1 MADQTKKAE
10 TKNQHF
16 VPQFYQRYFSMDKK
30 NIGTYII
37 SSGKN
42 INSAPIKNQSSGNYF
57 YSDKMEIE
65 KILGEMEG
73 LWKKVIDKVI
83 KSPKGNLSREEKYN
97 LYAFT
102 IIQLGRTSAQAN
114 LIQEAVN
121 TRLCTIAK
129 KHLEILR
136 NSENSDKYKDIT
148 DDELNHISFNFP
160 YPAVLALQTQFQLI
174 NTCIDL
180 QFKILINKTK
190 VSFITSNNPAAKY
203 SQFLERMGVKN
214 YALGSRGLQIFIPL
228 TPFIGVMFYDPK
240 CYKLGDRKKNY
251 VELTQEKDIE
261 ELTNMHDEWY
271 KAWMASYGPNE
282 AGMSDENFLKTE
294 ELLKKY
300 NQNTSS
306 KVNSNKKGDN
316 IKKEDSS
323 NNEKEKNS
331 NTNKENSNTKKQS
344 DTKQYSQSEVIRI
357 TNQIQDQIDKLK
369 TEKKDYTELKNLKD
383 KWYEKWSVNGNTTAD
398 IPNELSSRTQTELN
412 KYGIDIKKSENQNG
426 ENIDATDEDEA
437 EDEDDG
443 LGNPTILKLI
453 TGALDGIVGILF
465 WLPKMLLLVTLYTA
479 ASIIGAIIGGNFSI
493 ESIIF
498 NQAIE
503 NPISLI
509 SVNFFD
515 KTGSDKDNTNKLI
528 QENIATWYIAI
539 RNIAI
544 TILVIVAMYI
554 AIRMLLATTSEKKA
568 QYKEILIY
576 WVQSLALI
584 FVLHYIMIGIIA
596 INDALVKA
604 LYKAGEQVVAGKNN
618 DIMETLFGNALKAIK
633 ITTSMANTFAYMVLC
648 VVTIMFFISYLK
660 RMMTIAFLITIAPL
674 VTVTYSIDKI
684 GDGKSQALN
693 AWLKEFSYTILIQ
706 PFHCITYLALGSIG
720 TKLLTRNDNFADIFI
735 GIYFLSFILQSE
747 NIVRGIFGIKPNN
760 LGNVIGEVALISAVA
775 GKMEGKTKGGVQYT
789 GDSSTNRFVG
799 GLERSGGQKRT
810 PIRTASNQQP
820 PTNSSSQQAQTSSG
834 EDWYDNYS
842 TTDARREELNNNPSR
857 TTSENRELAGINNR
871 TTKQLKKRRLRRA
884 AVHGY
889 VGASL
894 GVAAAMAKMAIAV
907 ASGDGK
913 AVLAAGFSA
922 KDSITKNMN
931 NAVERASQGDMVDAY
946 KLARKVSPDKDEKY
960 FKDLAKGNIS
970 AANEQE
976 QEFVDRLQKHQNIM
990 DKHGKIDDKNLDNN
1004 TDTLLDNINNGDLD
1018 QHTTAY
1024 RAGRWL
1030 ARRKSA

>member
-1 MADQTKKAE
+1 MKK
-10 TKNQHF
+10 
-16 VPQFYQRYFSMDKK
+16 
-30 NIGTYII
+30 I
-37 SSGKN
+37 S
-42 INSAPIKNQSSGNYF
+42 
-57 YSDKMEIE
+57 
-65 KILGEMEG
+65 
-73 LWKKVIDKVI
+73 
-83 KSPKGNLSREEKYN
+83 
-97 LYAFT
+97 
-102 IIQLGRTSAQAN
+102 
-114 LIQEAVN
+114 
-121 TRLCTIAK
+121 
-129 KHLEILR
+129 
-136 NSENSDKYKDIT
+136 
-148 DDELNHISFNFP
+148 
-160 YPAVLALQTQFQLI
+160 
-174 NTCIDL
+174 
-180 QFKILINKTK
+180 KILIVLIIIIMISISSVICNNKVFAMQTYTK
-190 VSFITSNNPAAKY
+190 DQAKAKVD
-203 SQFLERMGVKN
+203 EIK
-214 YALGSRGLQIFIPL
+214 AL
-228 TPFIGVMFYDPK
+228 
-240 CYKLGDRKKNY
+240 
-251 VELTQEKDIE
+251 IE
-261 ELTNMHDEWY
+261 EAKTNKI
-271 KAWMASYGPNE
+271 KAPGLENAKAIYSRVETNAIQYGSDTVYDNE
-282 AGMSDENFLKTE
+282 EKEIE
-294 ELLKKY
+294 EAINKY
-300 NQNTSS
+300 NQE
-306 KVNSNKKGDN
+306 KAKLN
-316 IKKEDSS
+316 IKDTPKE
-323 NNEKEKNS
+323 
-331 NTNKENSNTKKQS
+331 NTNKQSTNTKKDNNIVIYSQAEMTKLISNFDTAIQEMKDQGKDTYDITMKRQYWYDKWADNGYTTVETTKDEISKTKKMFENSNVKPRIVSS
-344 DTKQYSQSEVIRI
+344 DG
-357 TNQIQDQIDKLK
+357 
-369 TEKKDYTELKNLKD
+369 KD
-383 KWYEKWSVNGNTTAD
+383 KGV
-398 IPNELSSRTQTELN
+398 TE
-412 KYGIDIKKSENQNG
+412 
-426 ENIDATDEDEA
+426 ENIDEDEDEA

-443 LGNPTILKLI
+443 LGKPTILKLI

-618 DIMETLFGNALKAIK
+618 DIMETLFVNALKAIK

-720 TKLLTRNDNFADIFI
+720 TQLLTRNDNFADIFI

-810 PIRTASNQQP
+810 PIRTAPKQQP
-820 PTNSSSQQAQTSSG
+820 PTKQPPEKQPPKKSPEKEPPKKSPEKQPPTSSG
-834 EDWYDNYS
+834 DDWYDNYS
-842 TTDARREELNNNPSR
+842 TTDARRETLNNNSSR
-857 TTSENRELAGINNR
+857 TPAENRELSGINNR

-946 KLARKVSPDKDEKY
+946 KLARKVSPDKDENY

-990 DKHGKIDDKNLDNN
+990 DKHGKIDDKKLDNH
-1004 TDTLLDNINNGDLD
+1004 TDQLLDNINKGDLD

>member
-1 MADQTKKAE
+1 MKK
-10 TKNQHF
+10 
-16 VPQFYQRYFSMDKK
+16 
-30 NIGTYII
+30 I
-37 SSGKN
+37 S
-42 INSAPIKNQSSGNYF
+42 
-57 YSDKMEIE
+57 
-65 KILGEMEG
+65 
-73 LWKKVIDKVI
+73 
-83 KSPKGNLSREEKYN
+83 
-97 LYAFT
+97 
-102 IIQLGRTSAQAN
+102 
-114 LIQEAVN
+114 
-121 TRLCTIAK
+121 
-129 KHLEILR
+129 
-136 NSENSDKYKDIT
+136 
-148 DDELNHISFNFP
+148 
-160 YPAVLALQTQFQLI
+160 
-174 NTCIDL
+174 
-180 QFKILINKTK
+180 KILIVLIIIIMISISSVICNNKVFAMQTYTK
-190 VSFITSNNPAAKY
+190 DQAKAKVDEIKALIKEAETNKIKVPELENAKAIY
-203 SQFLERMGVKN
+203 SRVETNAIQ
-214 YALGSRGLQIFIPL
+214 YGSD
-228 TPFIGVMFYDPK
+228 TVYD
-240 CYKLGDRKKNY
+240 N
-251 VELTQEKDIE
+251 EEKEIE
-261 ELTNMHDEWY
+261 EAIN
-271 KAWMASYGPNE
+271 
-282 AGMSDENFLKTE
+282 
-294 ELLKKY
+294 KY
-300 NQNTSS
+300 NQE
-306 KVNSNKKGDN
+306 KAKLN
-316 IKKEDSS
+316 IKDTPKE
-323 NNEKEKNS
+323 
-331 NTNKENSNTKKQS
+331 NTNKQSTNTKK
-344 DTKQYSQSEVIRI
+344 DNNIVIYSQAEMTKLMTDFEEAIQELEKQGKDTSDMI
-357 TNQIQDQIDKLK
+357 TKKQEWYNKWADNGYTTVETTKDEILK
-369 TEKKDYTELKNLKD
+369 TKKMFENTNVKPRIVSSDGKD
-383 KWYEKWSVNGNTTAD
+383 KGV
-398 IPNELSSRTQTELN
+398 TE
-412 KYGIDIKKSENQNG
+412 
-426 ENIDATDEDEA
+426 ENIDEDEDEA

-775 GKMEGKTKGGVQYT
+775 GKMEGKTRGGVQYT
-789 GDSSTNRFVG
+789 GDSATNRFVG

-820 PTNSSSQQAQTSSG
+820 PTKQPPTKQPSTKQPPEKQPSKKSPEKEPTTKETPEKEPPTNPPAQQPPVNQPQASSG
-834 EDWYDNYS
+834 DDWYDNYS
-842 TTDARREELNNNPSR
+842 TTDARRETLNNNSSR
-857 TTSENRELAGINNR
+857 TPAENRELSGINNR

>member
-1 MADQTKKAE
+1 MKK
-10 TKNQHF
+10 
-16 VPQFYQRYFSMDKK
+16 
-30 NIGTYII
+30 I
-37 SSGKN
+37 S
-42 INSAPIKNQSSGNYF
+42 
-57 YSDKMEIE
+57 
-65 KILGEMEG
+65 
-73 LWKKVIDKVI
+73 
-83 KSPKGNLSREEKYN
+83 
-97 LYAFT
+97 
-102 IIQLGRTSAQAN
+102 
-114 LIQEAVN
+114 
-121 TRLCTIAK
+121 
-129 KHLEILR
+129 
-136 NSENSDKYKDIT
+136 
-148 DDELNHISFNFP
+148 
-160 YPAVLALQTQFQLI
+160 
-174 NTCIDL
+174 
-180 QFKILINKTK
+180 KILIVLIIIIMISISSVICNNKVFAMQTYTK
-190 VSFITSNNPAAKY
+190 DQAKAKVD
-203 SQFLERMGVKN
+203 EIK
-214 YALGSRGLQIFIPL
+214 AL
-228 TPFIGVMFYDPK
+228 
-240 CYKLGDRKKNY
+240 
-251 VELTQEKDIE
+251 IE
-261 ELTNMHDEWY
+261 EAKTNKI
-271 KAWMASYGPNE
+271 KAPGLENAKAIYSRVETNAIQYGSDTVYDNE
-282 AGMSDENFLKTE
+282 EKEIE
-294 ELLKKY
+294 EAINKY
-300 NQNTSS
+300 NQE
-306 KVNSNKKGDN
+306 KAKLN
-316 IKKEDSS
+316 IKDTPKE
-323 NNEKEKNS
+323 
-331 NTNKENSNTKKQS
+331 NTNKQSTNTKKDNNIVIYSQAEMTKLISDFDTAIQEMKDQGKDTYDITMKRQYWYDKWADNGYTTVETTKDEISKTKKMFENSNVKPRIVSS
-344 DTKQYSQSEVIRI
+344 DG
-357 TNQIQDQIDKLK
+357 
-369 TEKKDYTELKNLKD
+369 KD
-383 KWYEKWSVNGNTTAD
+383 KGV
-398 IPNELSSRTQTELN
+398 TE
-412 KYGIDIKKSENQNG
+412 
-426 ENIDATDEDEA
+426 ENIDEDEDEA

-443 LGNPTILKLI
+443 LGKPTILKLI

-618 DIMETLFGNALKAIK
+618 DIMETLFVNALKAIK

-720 TKLLTRNDNFADIFI
+720 TQLLTRNDNFADIFI

-810 PIRTASNQQP
+810 PIRTAPKQQP
-820 PTNSSSQQAQTSSG
+820 PTKQPPEKQPPKKSPEKEPPKKSPEKQPPTSSG
-834 EDWYDNYS
+834 DDWYDNYS
-842 TTDARREELNNNPSR
+842 TTDARRETLNNNSSR
-857 TTSENRELAGINNR
+857 TPAENRELSGINNR

-946 KLARKVSPDKDEKY
+946 KLARKVSPDKDENY

-990 DKHGKIDDKNLDNN
+990 DKHGKIDDKKLDNH
-1004 TDTLLDNINNGDLD
+1004 TDQLLDNINKGDLD

>member
-1 MADQTKKAE
+1 MKK
-10 TKNQHF
+10 
-16 VPQFYQRYFSMDKK
+16 
-30 NIGTYII
+30 I
-37 SSGKN
+37 S
-42 INSAPIKNQSSGNYF
+42 
-57 YSDKMEIE
+57 
-65 KILGEMEG
+65 
-73 LWKKVIDKVI
+73 
-83 KSPKGNLSREEKYN
+83 
-97 LYAFT
+97 
-102 IIQLGRTSAQAN
+102 
-114 LIQEAVN
+114 
-121 TRLCTIAK
+121 
-129 KHLEILR
+129 
-136 NSENSDKYKDIT
+136 
-148 DDELNHISFNFP
+148 
-160 YPAVLALQTQFQLI
+160 
-174 NTCIDL
+174 
-180 QFKILINKTK
+180 KILIILITICMLTIASFTKDVRGATYDRGEIATLATTIQKAIDDNK
-190 VSFITSNNPAAKY
+190 V
-203 SQFLERMGVKN
+203 
-214 YALGSRGLQIFIPL
+214 
-228 TPFIGVMFYDPK
+228 
-240 CYKLGDRKKNY
+240 
-251 VELTQEKDIE
+251 KDIVVKENLQGYVTSINNTATQQTGNTVEIDE
-261 ELTNMHDEWY
+261 ETINEV
-271 KAWMASYGPNE
+271 KRMA
-282 AGMSDENFLKTE
+282 E
-294 ELLKKY
+294 E
-300 NQNTSS
+300 Q
-306 KVNSNKKGDN
+306 G
-316 IKKEDSS
+316 II
-323 NNEKEKNS
+323 KNS
-331 NTNKENSNTKKQS
+331 TNTNKNNKVSLPEKVNPNDPNSPIRAPGSLNLVYPNDPMYKFYAGLINPKLTAKQISNQQEYIKKQMDS
-344 DTKQYSQSEVIRI
+344 TKDPALKVELQNKYDELDKKKSEATV
-357 TNQIQDQIDKLK
+357 
-369 TEKKDYTELKNLKD
+369 
-383 KWYEKWSVNGNTTAD
+383 SSSGTAE
-398 IPNELSSRTQTELN
+398 IPEELN
-412 KYGIDIKKSENQNG
+412 KSINDTLNKVREEES
-426 ENIDATDEDEA
+426 DEDEA

-498 NQAIE
+498 NQAID

-604 LYKAGEQVVAGKNN
+604 LYKAGEQVIAGKNN

-720 TKLLTRNDNFADIFI
+720 TQLLTRNDNFADIFI

-775 GKMEGKTKGGVQYT
+775 GKMEGKTKGGVPYT
-789 GDSSTNRFVG
+789 GDSATNRFVG

-820 PTNSSSQQAQTSSG
+820 PTKQPPTKQPSTKQPPEKQPPKKSPEKQPSEKQPPEKSPEKQPPTNQPPTNQPPTNSSSQQSQTSSG

-857 TTSENRELAGINNR
+857 TNSENRELTGINNR

>member
-1 MADQTKKAE
+1 MKK
-10 TKNQHF
+10 
-16 VPQFYQRYFSMDKK
+16 
-30 NIGTYII
+30 I
-37 SSGKN
+37 S
-42 INSAPIKNQSSGNYF
+42 
-57 YSDKMEIE
+57 
-65 KILGEMEG
+65 
-73 LWKKVIDKVI
+73 
-83 KSPKGNLSREEKYN
+83 
-97 LYAFT
+97 
-102 IIQLGRTSAQAN
+102 
-114 LIQEAVN
+114 
-121 TRLCTIAK
+121 
-129 KHLEILR
+129 
-136 NSENSDKYKDIT
+136 
-148 DDELNHISFNFP
+148 
-160 YPAVLALQTQFQLI
+160 
-174 NTCIDL
+174 
-180 QFKILINKTK
+180 KILIVLIIIIMISISSVICNNKVFAMQTYTK
-190 VSFITSNNPAAKY
+190 DQAKAKVD
-203 SQFLERMGVKN
+203 EIK
-214 YALGSRGLQIFIPL
+214 AL
-228 TPFIGVMFYDPK
+228 
-240 CYKLGDRKKNY
+240 
-251 VELTQEKDIE
+251 IE
-261 ELTNMHDEWY
+261 EAKTNKI
-271 KAWMASYGPNE
+271 KAPGLENAKAIYSRVETNAIQYGSDTVYDNE
-282 AGMSDENFLKTE
+282 EKEIE
-294 ELLKKY
+294 EAINKY
-300 NQNTSS
+300 NQE
-306 KVNSNKKGDN
+306 KAKLN
-316 IKKEDSS
+316 IKDTPKE
-323 NNEKEKNS
+323 
-331 NTNKENSNTKKQS
+331 NTNKQSTNTKKDNNIVIYSQAEMTKLISDFDTAIQEMKDQGKDTYDITMKRQYWYDKWADNGYTTVETTKDEISKTKKMFENSNVKPRIVSS
-344 DTKQYSQSEVIRI
+344 DG
-357 TNQIQDQIDKLK
+357 
-369 TEKKDYTELKNLKD
+369 KD
-383 KWYEKWSVNGNTTAD
+383 KGV
-398 IPNELSSRTQTELN
+398 TE
-412 KYGIDIKKSENQNG
+412 
-426 ENIDATDEDEA
+426 ENIDEDEDEA

-443 LGNPTILKLI
+443 LGKPTILKLI

-618 DIMETLFGNALKAIK
+618 DIMETLFVNALKAIK

-720 TKLLTRNDNFADIFI
+720 TQLLTRNDNFADIFI

-810 PIRTASNQQP
+810 PIRTAPKQQP
-820 PTNSSSQQAQTSSG
+820 PTKQPPEKQPPKKSPEKEPPKKSPEKQPPTSSG
-834 EDWYDNYS
+834 DDWYDNYS
-842 TTDARREELNNNPSR
+842 TTDARRETLNNNSSR
-857 TTSENRELAGINNR
+857 TPAENRELSGINNR

>member
-1 MADQTKKAE
+1 MKK
-10 TKNQHF
+10 
-16 VPQFYQRYFSMDKK
+16 
-30 NIGTYII
+30 I
-37 SSGKN
+37 S
-42 INSAPIKNQSSGNYF
+42 
-57 YSDKMEIE
+57 
-65 KILGEMEG
+65 
-73 LWKKVIDKVI
+73 
-83 KSPKGNLSREEKYN
+83 
-97 LYAFT
+97 
-102 IIQLGRTSAQAN
+102 
-114 LIQEAVN
+114 
-121 TRLCTIAK
+121 
-129 KHLEILR
+129 
-136 NSENSDKYKDIT
+136 
-148 DDELNHISFNFP
+148 
-160 YPAVLALQTQFQLI
+160 
-174 NTCIDL
+174 
-180 QFKILINKTK
+180 KILIVLIIIIMISISSVICNNKVFAMQTYTK
-190 VSFITSNNPAAKY
+190 DQAKAKVDEIKALIKEAETNKIKVPELENAKAIY
-203 SQFLERMGVKN
+203 SRVETNAIQ
-214 YALGSRGLQIFIPL
+214 YGSD
-228 TPFIGVMFYDPK
+228 TVYD
-240 CYKLGDRKKNY
+240 N
-251 VELTQEKDIE
+251 EEKEIE
-261 ELTNMHDEWY
+261 EAIN
-271 KAWMASYGPNE
+271 
-282 AGMSDENFLKTE
+282 
-294 ELLKKY
+294 KY
-300 NQNTSS
+300 NQE
-306 KVNSNKKGDN
+306 KAKLN
-316 IKKEDSS
+316 IKDTPKE
-323 NNEKEKNS
+323 
-331 NTNKENSNTKKQS
+331 NTNKQSTNTKK
-344 DTKQYSQSEVIRI
+344 DNNIVIYSQAEMTKLMTDFEEAIQELEKQGKDTSDMITKKQEWYNKWADNGYTTVETTKDEISKTKKMFENTNVKPRI
-357 TNQIQDQIDKLK
+357 VSSDG
-369 TEKKDYTELKNLKD
+369 KD
-383 KWYEKWSVNGNTTAD
+383 KGV
-398 IPNELSSRTQTELN
+398 TE
-412 KYGIDIKKSENQNG
+412 
-426 ENIDATDEDEA
+426 ENIDEDEDEA
-437 EDEDDG
+437 EDENDG
-443 LGNPTILKLI
+443 LGEPTILKLI

-789 GDSSTNRFVG
+789 GDSATNRFVG

-810 PIRTASNQQP
+810 PIRTAQN
-820 PTNSSSQQAQTSSG
+820 QQAQRNQPQGNQPQRNQPQGNQPQRNQPQGNQSQGNQPQRNQPQGNQPQGNQPQNPPQAQPTSTPNG
-834 EDWYDNYS
+834 NDWYDNYS
-842 TTDARREELNNNPSR
+842 VTDARRKTLNNNPSR
-857 TTSENRELAGINNR
+857 TPAENRELSGINNR
-871 TTKQLKKRRLRRA
+871 TTQQLKKRRLRRA

-889 VGASL
+889 AGASL

-946 KLARKVSPDKDEKY
+946 KLARKVSPNKDEKY
-960 FKDLAKGNIS
+960 FKDLAKGNIN

-990 DKHGKIDDKNLDNN
+990 DKHGKIDDKNLDDH
-1004 TDTLLDNINNGDLD
+1004 TDQLLDNINHGDLD

>member
-1 MADQTKKAE
+1 MKK
-10 TKNQHF
+10 
-16 VPQFYQRYFSMDKK
+16 
-30 NIGTYII
+30 I
-37 SSGKN
+37 S
-42 INSAPIKNQSSGNYF
+42 
-57 YSDKMEIE
+57 
-65 KILGEMEG
+65 
-73 LWKKVIDKVI
+73 
-83 KSPKGNLSREEKYN
+83 
-97 LYAFT
+97 
-102 IIQLGRTSAQAN
+102 
-114 LIQEAVN
+114 
-121 TRLCTIAK
+121 
-129 KHLEILR
+129 
-136 NSENSDKYKDIT
+136 
-148 DDELNHISFNFP
+148 
-160 YPAVLALQTQFQLI
+160 
-174 NTCIDL
+174 
-180 QFKILINKTK
+180 KILIILITICMLTIASFTKDVRGATYDRGEIATLATTIQKAIDDNKVKDIVVKENLQGYVTSINNTATQQTGNTVEIDEETINEVKRMAEEQGIIKNSTNTNKNNK
-190 VSFITSNNPAAKY
+190 VSLP
-203 SQFLERMGVKN
+203 E
-214 YALGSRGLQIFIPL
+214 
-228 TPFIGVMFYDPK
+228 
-240 CYKLGDRKKNY
+240 
-251 VELTQEKDIE
+251 
-261 ELTNMHDEWY
+261 
-271 KAWMASYGPNE
+271 
-282 AGMSDENFLKTE
+282 
-294 ELLKKY
+294 
-300 NQNTSS
+300 
-306 KVNSNKKGDN
+306 KVNPNDPNSPIRAPGSLNLVYPNDPMYKFYAGLINPKLTAKQISNQQEN
-316 IKKEDSS
+316 IKKQMDST
-323 NNEKEKNS
+323 KNPAL
-331 NTNKENSNTKKQS
+331 KVELQKKY
-344 DTKQYSQSEVIRI
+344 DELDKKKSEATV
-357 TNQIQDQIDKLK
+357 
-369 TEKKDYTELKNLKD
+369 
-383 KWYEKWSVNGNTTAD
+383 SSSGTAE
-398 IPNELSSRTQTELN
+398 IPEELN
-412 KYGIDIKKSENQNG
+412 KSINDTLNKAREEES
-426 ENIDATDEDEA
+426 DEDEA

-576 WVQSLALI
+576 WVRSLALI

-720 TKLLTRNDNFADIFI
+720 TQLLTRNDNFADIFI

-820 PTNSSSQQAQTSSG
+820 PTKQPSTKQPPEKQPPKKSPEKEPPKKSAEKQPPEKSPEKEPPTKEAPTNQASTNSPSQQAPTSSG

-857 TTSENRELAGINNR
+857 TTSENRELTGINNR

>member
-1 MADQTKKAE
+1 MKK
-10 TKNQHF
+10 
-16 VPQFYQRYFSMDKK
+16 
-30 NIGTYII
+30 I
-37 SSGKN
+37 S
-42 INSAPIKNQSSGNYF
+42 
-57 YSDKMEIE
+57 
-65 KILGEMEG
+65 
-73 LWKKVIDKVI
+73 
-83 KSPKGNLSREEKYN
+83 
-97 LYAFT
+97 
-102 IIQLGRTSAQAN
+102 
-114 LIQEAVN
+114 
-121 TRLCTIAK
+121 
-129 KHLEILR
+129 
-136 NSENSDKYKDIT
+136 
-148 DDELNHISFNFP
+148 
-160 YPAVLALQTQFQLI
+160 
-174 NTCIDL
+174 
-180 QFKILINKTK
+180 KILIVLIIIIMISISSVICNNKVFAMQTYTK
-190 VSFITSNNPAAKY
+190 DQAKAKVD
-203 SQFLERMGVKN
+203 EIK
-214 YALGSRGLQIFIPL
+214 AL
-228 TPFIGVMFYDPK
+228 
-240 CYKLGDRKKNY
+240 
-251 VELTQEKDIE
+251 IE
-261 ELTNMHDEWY
+261 EAKTNKI
-271 KAWMASYGPNE
+271 KAPGLENAKAIYSRVETNAIQYGSDTVYDNE
-282 AGMSDENFLKTE
+282 EKEIE
-294 ELLKKY
+294 EAINKY
-300 NQNTSS
+300 NQE
-306 KVNSNKKGDN
+306 KAKLN
-316 IKKEDSS
+316 IKDTPKE
-323 NNEKEKNS
+323 
-331 NTNKENSNTKKQS
+331 NTNKQSTNTKKDNNIVIYSQAEMTKLISDFDTAIQEMKDQGKDTYDITMKRQYWYDKWADNGYTTVETTKDEISKTKKMFENSNVKPRIVSS
-344 DTKQYSQSEVIRI
+344 DG
-357 TNQIQDQIDKLK
+357 
-369 TEKKDYTELKNLKD
+369 KD
-383 KWYEKWSVNGNTTAD
+383 KGV
-398 IPNELSSRTQTELN
+398 TE
-412 KYGIDIKKSENQNG
+412 
-426 ENIDATDEDEA
+426 ENIDEDEDEA

-443 LGNPTILKLI
+443 LGKPTILKLI

-618 DIMETLFGNALKAIK
+618 DIMETLFVNALKAIK

-648 VVTIMFFISYLK
+648 IVTIMFFISYLK

-720 TKLLTRNDNFADIFI
+720 TQLLTRNDNFADIFI

-810 PIRTASNQQP
+810 LIRTAPKQQP
-820 PTNSSSQQAQTSSG
+820 PTKQPPEKQPPTKQPPEKQPPKKSPEKEPPKKSPEKQPPTSSG
-834 EDWYDNYS
+834 DDWYDNYS
-842 TTDARREELNNNPSR
+842 TTDARRETLNNNSSR
-857 TTSENRELAGINNR
+857 TPAENRELSGINNR

-946 KLARKVSPDKDEKY
+946 KLARKVSPDKDENY

-990 DKHGKIDDKNLDNN
+990 DKHGKIDDKKLDNH
-1004 TDTLLDNINNGDLD
+1004 TDQLLDNINKGDLD

>member
-1 MADQTKKAE
+1 MKK
-10 TKNQHF
+10 
-16 VPQFYQRYFSMDKK
+16 
-30 NIGTYII
+30 I
-37 SSGKN
+37 S
-42 INSAPIKNQSSGNYF
+42 
-57 YSDKMEIE
+57 
-65 KILGEMEG
+65 
-73 LWKKVIDKVI
+73 
-83 KSPKGNLSREEKYN
+83 
-97 LYAFT
+97 
-102 IIQLGRTSAQAN
+102 
-114 LIQEAVN
+114 
-121 TRLCTIAK
+121 
-129 KHLEILR
+129 
-136 NSENSDKYKDIT
+136 
-148 DDELNHISFNFP
+148 
-160 YPAVLALQTQFQLI
+160 
-174 NTCIDL
+174 
-180 QFKILINKTK
+180 KILIILITICMLTIASFTKDVRGATYDKGEIARLATEIQKAIDDNK
-190 VSFITSNNPAAKY
+190 V
-203 SQFLERMGVKN
+203 
-214 YALGSRGLQIFIPL
+214 
-228 TPFIGVMFYDPK
+228 
-240 CYKLGDRKKNY
+240 
-251 VELTQEKDIE
+251 KDIVV
-261 ELTNMHDEWY
+261 
-271 KAWMASYGPNE
+271 K
-282 AGMSDENFLKTE
+282 
-294 ELLKKY
+294 
-300 NQNTSS
+300 QNLQGY
-306 KVNSNKKGDN
+306 VNSINNTATEQPGDTVE
-316 IKKEDSS
+316 I
-323 NNEKEKNS
+323 NEETINEVKRMAEEQGIIKNS
-331 NTNKENSNTKKQS
+331 TNTNKNNKVSLPEKVNPNDPNSPIRAPGSLNLVYPNDPMYKFYAGLINPKLTAKQISNQQEYIKKQMDS
-344 DTKQYSQSEVIRI
+344 TKDPALKVELQNKYDELDKKKSEATV
-357 TNQIQDQIDKLK
+357 
-369 TEKKDYTELKNLKD
+369 
-383 KWYEKWSVNGNTTAD
+383 SSSGTAE
-398 IPNELSSRTQTELN
+398 IPEELN
-412 KYGIDIKKSENQNG
+412 KSINDTLNKAREEES
-426 ENIDATDEDEA
+426 DEDEA

-720 TKLLTRNDNFADIFI
+720 TQLLTRNDNFADIFI

-820 PTNSSSQQAQTSSG
+820 PTKQPSTKQPPEKQPQKKSPEKEPPKKSPEKEPPTKSPEKEPPTKESPTNQPPTNSSSQQAPTSSG

-857 TTSENRELAGINNR
+857 TTSENRELTGINNR

>member
-1 MADQTKKAE
+1 MKKISKIVIILI
-10 TKNQHF
+10 TIN
-16 VPQFYQRYFSMDKK
+16 VL
-30 NIGTYII
+30 II
-37 SSGKN
+37 SSIISWNTVEASDQDNTIKYKTGDMTTFIDELQAGVNSITDDIIKREILQGYVN
-42 INSAPIKNQSSGNYF
+42 SLRATNQLAINSFQSTVEIGKTTIDGLEREIQGTNIKLSIKGKEITNSSQANNLTTNTNTTNNKPTFFPKKLYPNDPNSPIKISQFPLEIVKPGDPMYNF
-57 YSDKMEIE
+57 YSDMI
-65 KILGEMEG
+65 
-73 LWKKVIDKVI
+73 
-83 KSPKGNLSREEKYN
+83 SPKMTADQIKNKIKDLDDRIASNSDDTIKKKLEEEKGKWEKKLTESTLSSN
-97 LYAFT
+97 GLVQISEELMNST
-102 IIQLGRTSAQAN
+102 NNVVNQDKTSKNQ
-114 LIQEAVN
+114 Q
-121 TRLCTIAK
+121 
-129 KHLEILR
+129 
-136 NSENSDKYKDIT
+136 
-148 DDELNHISFNFP
+148 DDE
-160 YPAVLALQTQFQLI
+160 
-174 NTCIDL
+174 
-180 QFKILINKTK
+180 
-190 VSFITSNNPAAKY
+190 
-203 SQFLERMGVKN
+203 
-214 YALGSRGLQIFIPL
+214 
-228 TPFIGVMFYDPK
+228 
-240 CYKLGDRKKNY
+240 
-251 VELTQEKDIE
+251 
-261 ELTNMHDEWY
+261 
-271 KAWMASYGPNE
+271 
-282 AGMSDENFLKTE
+282 
-294 ELLKKY
+294 
-300 NQNTSS
+300 
-306 KVNSNKKGDN
+306 
-316 IKKEDSS
+316 
-323 NNEKEKNS
+323 
-331 NTNKENSNTKKQS
+331 
-344 DTKQYSQSEVIRI
+344 
-357 TNQIQDQIDKLK
+357 
-369 TEKKDYTELKNLKD
+369 
-383 KWYEKWSVNGNTTAD
+383 
-398 IPNELSSRTQTELN
+398 
-412 KYGIDIKKSENQNG
+412 
-426 ENIDATDEDEA
+426 EA
-437 EDEDDG
+437 EDENDG
-443 LGNPTILKLI
+443 LGKPTILKLI
-453 TGALDGIVGILF
+453 TGALDGIVGILY

-479 ASIIGAIIGGNFSI
+479 ASVIGAILGGDFSI

-503 NPISLI
+503 NPIGLI

-515 KTGSDKDNTNKLI
+515 KTGSNKDNTNNLI

-604 LYKAGEQVVAGKNN
+604 LYKAGEKVVAGKNN
-618 DIMETLFGNALKAIK
+618 DIMETLFVNALKAIK

-720 TKLLTRNDNFADIFI
+720 TQLLTRNDNFADIFI

-789 GDSSTNRFVG
+789 GDSSKNRFMG

-810 PIRTASNQQP
+810 PIRTAQNQQP
-820 PTNSSSQQAQTSSG
+820 PTQQPRRNQPATNQPPTNQPPTNQPPMNQPPTNQPPTSQPPTNQPQTNQPPTNG
-834 EDWYDNYS
+834 DDWYDNYS
-842 TTDARREELNNNPSR
+842 VTDARRETLNNKSSR
-857 TTSENRELAGINNR
+857 TPAENRELSGINNK
-871 TTKQLKKRRLRRA
+871 TTQQLKKRRLRRA

-889 VGASL
+889 VGSSL

-990 DKHGKIDDKNLDNN
+990 DKHGKIDDKKLDNH
-1004 TDTLLDNINNGDLD
+1004 TDTLLDNINSGDLD

-1024 RAGRWL
+1024 RAGRWI

>member
-1 MADQTKKAE
+1 MKK
-10 TKNQHF
+10 
-16 VPQFYQRYFSMDKK
+16 
-30 NIGTYII
+30 I
-37 SSGKN
+37 S
-42 INSAPIKNQSSGNYF
+42 
-57 YSDKMEIE
+57 
-65 KILGEMEG
+65 
-73 LWKKVIDKVI
+73 
-83 KSPKGNLSREEKYN
+83 
-97 LYAFT
+97 
-102 IIQLGRTSAQAN
+102 
-114 LIQEAVN
+114 
-121 TRLCTIAK
+121 
-129 KHLEILR
+129 
-136 NSENSDKYKDIT
+136 
-148 DDELNHISFNFP
+148 
-160 YPAVLALQTQFQLI
+160 
-174 NTCIDL
+174 
-180 QFKILINKTK
+180 KILIILITICMLTIASFTKDVRGATYDRGEIATLATTIQKAIDDNKVKDIVVKENLQGYVTSINNTATQQTGNTVEIDEETINEVKRMAEEQGIIKNSTNTNKNNK
-190 VSFITSNNPAAKY
+190 VSLP
-203 SQFLERMGVKN
+203 E
-214 YALGSRGLQIFIPL
+214 
-228 TPFIGVMFYDPK
+228 
-240 CYKLGDRKKNY
+240 
-251 VELTQEKDIE
+251 
-261 ELTNMHDEWY
+261 
-271 KAWMASYGPNE
+271 
-282 AGMSDENFLKTE
+282 
-294 ELLKKY
+294 
-300 NQNTSS
+300 
-306 KVNSNKKGDN
+306 KVNPNDPNSPIRAPGSLNLVYPNDPMYKFYAGLINPKLTAKQISNQQEN
-316 IKKEDSS
+316 IKKQMDS
-323 NNEKEKNS
+323 
-331 NTNKENSNTKKQS
+331 TKDPALKVELQKKY
-344 DTKQYSQSEVIRI
+344 DELDKKKSEATV
-357 TNQIQDQIDKLK
+357 
-369 TEKKDYTELKNLKD
+369 
-383 KWYEKWSVNGNTTAD
+383 SSSGTAE
-398 IPNELSSRTQTELN
+398 IPEELN
-412 KYGIDIKKSENQNG
+412 KSINDTLNKAREEES
-426 ENIDATDEDEA
+426 DEDEA

-720 TKLLTRNDNFADIFI
+720 TQLLTRNDNFADIFI

-820 PTNSSSQQAQTSSG
+820 PTKQPSTKQPPEKQPPKKSPEKEPPKKSAEKQPPEKSPEKEPPTKEAPTNQASTNSPSQQAPTSSG

-857 TTSENRELAGINNR
+857 TTSENIELTGINNR

>member
-1 MADQTKKAE
+1 MKK
-10 TKNQHF
+10 
-16 VPQFYQRYFSMDKK
+16 
-30 NIGTYII
+30 I
-37 SSGKN
+37 S
-42 INSAPIKNQSSGNYF
+42 
-57 YSDKMEIE
+57 
-65 KILGEMEG
+65 
-73 LWKKVIDKVI
+73 
-83 KSPKGNLSREEKYN
+83 
-97 LYAFT
+97 
-102 IIQLGRTSAQAN
+102 
-114 LIQEAVN
+114 
-121 TRLCTIAK
+121 
-129 KHLEILR
+129 
-136 NSENSDKYKDIT
+136 
-148 DDELNHISFNFP
+148 
-160 YPAVLALQTQFQLI
+160 
-174 NTCIDL
+174 
-180 QFKILINKTK
+180 KILIILITICMLTIASFTKDVRGATYDRGEIATLATTIQKAIDDNK
-190 VSFITSNNPAAKY
+190 V
-203 SQFLERMGVKN
+203 
-214 YALGSRGLQIFIPL
+214 
-228 TPFIGVMFYDPK
+228 
-240 CYKLGDRKKNY
+240 
-251 VELTQEKDIE
+251 KDIVVKENLQGYVTSINNTATQQTGNTVEIDE
-261 ELTNMHDEWY
+261 ETINEV
-271 KAWMASYGPNE
+271 KRMA
-282 AGMSDENFLKTE
+282 E
-294 ELLKKY
+294 E
-300 NQNTSS
+300 Q
-306 KVNSNKKGDN
+306 G
-316 IKKEDSS
+316 II
-323 NNEKEKNS
+323 KNS
-331 NTNKENSNTKKQS
+331 TNTNKNNKVSLPEKVNPNDPNSPIRAPGSLNLVYPNDPMYKFYAGLINPKLTAKQISNQQEYIKKQMDS
-344 DTKQYSQSEVIRI
+344 TKDPALKVELQNKYDELDKKKSEATV
-357 TNQIQDQIDKLK
+357 
-369 TEKKDYTELKNLKD
+369 
-383 KWYEKWSVNGNTTAD
+383 SSSGTAE
-398 IPNELSSRTQTELN
+398 IPEELN
-412 KYGIDIKKSENQNG
+412 KSINDTLNKVREEES
-426 ENIDATDEDEA
+426 DEDEA

-498 NQAIE
+498 NQAID

-604 LYKAGEQVVAGKNN
+604 LYKAGEQVIAGKNN

-720 TKLLTRNDNFADIFI
+720 TQLLTRNDNFADIFI

-789 GDSSTNRFVG
+789 GDSATNRFVG

-820 PTNSSSQQAQTSSG
+820 PTKQPPTKQPSTKQPPEKQPPKKSPEKQPPEKSPEKQPPTNQPPTNSSSQQSQTSSG

-857 TTSENRELAGINNR
+857 TNSENRELTGINNR

>member
-1 MADQTKKAE
+1 MKK
-10 TKNQHF
+10 
-16 VPQFYQRYFSMDKK
+16 
-30 NIGTYII
+30 I
-37 SSGKN
+37 S
-42 INSAPIKNQSSGNYF
+42 
-57 YSDKMEIE
+57 
-65 KILGEMEG
+65 
-73 LWKKVIDKVI
+73 
-83 KSPKGNLSREEKYN
+83 
-97 LYAFT
+97 
-102 IIQLGRTSAQAN
+102 
-114 LIQEAVN
+114 
-121 TRLCTIAK
+121 
-129 KHLEILR
+129 
-136 NSENSDKYKDIT
+136 
-148 DDELNHISFNFP
+148 
-160 YPAVLALQTQFQLI
+160 
-174 NTCIDL
+174 
-180 QFKILINKTK
+180 KILIILITTFMLVLSTIINGSK
-190 VSFITSNNPAAKY
+190 VEASSWQYVDQLQPVDTSLSAAAA
-203 SQFLERMGVKN
+203 QQGTTD
-214 YALGSRGLQIFIPL
+214 GSGLKEIKKK
-228 TPFIGVMFYDPK
+228 DPK
-240 CYKLGDRKKNY
+240 KIIELEKKSQIPGTARLGKKQDKLPEPK
-251 VELTQEKDIE
+251 TAE
-261 ELTNMHDEWY
+261 ELKEIRETGQQIRENVEN
-271 KAWMASYGPNE
+271 AESNE
-282 AGMSDENFLKTE
+282 DG
-294 ELLKKY
+294 
-300 NQNTSS
+300 
-306 KVNSNKKGDN
+306 
-316 IKKEDSS
+316 
-323 NNEKEKNS
+323 
-331 NTNKENSNTKKQS
+331 
-344 DTKQYSQSEVIRI
+344 
-357 TNQIQDQIDKLK
+357 
-369 TEKKDYTELKNLKD
+369 
-383 KWYEKWSVNGNTTAD
+383 
-398 IPNELSSRTQTELN
+398 
-412 KYGIDIKKSENQNG
+412 
-426 ENIDATDEDEA
+426 DEA
-437 EDEDDG
+437 KDEDDG
-443 LGNPTILKLI
+443 LGEPTILNLI

-618 DIMETLFGNALKAIK
+618 DIMETLFVNALKAIK
-633 ITTSMANTFAYMVLC
+633 ITTSVANTFAYMVLC

-789 GDSSTNRFVG
+789 GDSATNRFMG

-810 PIRTASNQQP
+810 PIRTAQNQQP
-820 PTNSSSQQAQTSSG
+820 PRSQPSRNQPPRNQPPSNQPSSNQPPSNQPPSNQPPRNQPPTNQPQNPPQAQPTSTPNG
-834 EDWYDNYS
+834 NDWYDNYS
-842 TTDARREELNNNPSR
+842 VTDARRETLNNNPSR
-857 TTSENRELAGINNR
+857 TPAENRELSGINNR
-871 TTKQLKKRRLRRA
+871 TTQQLKKRRLRRA

-889 VGASL
+889 AGASL

-946 KLARKVSPDKDEKY
+946 KLARKVSPDKDENY

-990 DKHGKIDDKNLDNN
+990 DKHGKIDDKHLDDH
-1004 TDTLLDNINNGDLD
+1004 TDQLLDNINKGDLD

-1024 RAGRWL
+1024 RAGRWIS
-1030 ARRKSA
+1030 RRKSA

>member
-1 MADQTKKAE
+1 MKK
-10 TKNQHF
+10 
-16 VPQFYQRYFSMDKK
+16 
-30 NIGTYII
+30 I
-37 SSGKN
+37 S
-42 INSAPIKNQSSGNYF
+42 
-57 YSDKMEIE
+57 
-65 KILGEMEG
+65 
-73 LWKKVIDKVI
+73 
-83 KSPKGNLSREEKYN
+83 
-97 LYAFT
+97 
-102 IIQLGRTSAQAN
+102 
-114 LIQEAVN
+114 
-121 TRLCTIAK
+121 
-129 KHLEILR
+129 
-136 NSENSDKYKDIT
+136 
-148 DDELNHISFNFP
+148 
-160 YPAVLALQTQFQLI
+160 
-174 NTCIDL
+174 
-180 QFKILINKTK
+180 KILIILITICMLTIASFTKDVRGATYDKGEIARLATEIQKAIDDNKVKDIVVRENLQGYVNRINNTATEQPGDTIEINEETINEVKRMAEEQGIIKNSTNTNKNNK
-190 VSFITSNNPAAKY
+190 VSLP
-203 SQFLERMGVKN
+203 E
-214 YALGSRGLQIFIPL
+214 
-228 TPFIGVMFYDPK
+228 
-240 CYKLGDRKKNY
+240 
-251 VELTQEKDIE
+251 
-261 ELTNMHDEWY
+261 
-271 KAWMASYGPNE
+271 
-282 AGMSDENFLKTE
+282 
-294 ELLKKY
+294 
-300 NQNTSS
+300 
-306 KVNSNKKGDN
+306 KVNPNDPNSPIRAPGSLNLVYPNDPMYKFYAGLINPKLTAKQISNQQEN
-316 IKKEDSS
+316 IKKQMDS
-323 NNEKEKNS
+323 
-331 NTNKENSNTKKQS
+331 TKDPALKVELQKKY
-344 DTKQYSQSEVIRI
+344 DELDKKKSEATV
-357 TNQIQDQIDKLK
+357 
-369 TEKKDYTELKNLKD
+369 
-383 KWYEKWSVNGNTTAD
+383 SSSGTAE
-398 IPNELSSRTQTELN
+398 IPEELN
-412 KYGIDIKKSENQNG
+412 KSINDTLNKAREEES
-426 ENIDATDEDEA
+426 DEDEA

-503 NPISLI
+503 NPINLI

-720 TKLLTRNDNFADIFI
+720 TQLLTRNDNFADIFI

-820 PTNSSSQQAQTSSG
+820 PTKQPSTKQPPEKQPPKKSPEKEPQKKSAEKQPPEKSPEKEPPTNQASTNSPSQQAPTSRG

-857 TTSENRELAGINNR
+857 TTSENREITGINNR

>member
-1 MADQTKKAE
+1 MKK
-10 TKNQHF
+10 
-16 VPQFYQRYFSMDKK
+16 
-30 NIGTYII
+30 I
-37 SSGKN
+37 S
-42 INSAPIKNQSSGNYF
+42 
-57 YSDKMEIE
+57 
-65 KILGEMEG
+65 
-73 LWKKVIDKVI
+73 
-83 KSPKGNLSREEKYN
+83 
-97 LYAFT
+97 
-102 IIQLGRTSAQAN
+102 
-114 LIQEAVN
+114 
-121 TRLCTIAK
+121 
-129 KHLEILR
+129 
-136 NSENSDKYKDIT
+136 
-148 DDELNHISFNFP
+148 
-160 YPAVLALQTQFQLI
+160 
-174 NTCIDL
+174 
-180 QFKILINKTK
+180 KILIILITICMLTIASFTKDVRGATYDRGEIATLATTIQKAIDDNKVKDIVVKENLQGYVTSINNTATQQTGNTVEIDEETINEVKRMAEEQGIIKNSTNTNKNNK
-190 VSFITSNNPAAKY
+190 VSLP
-203 SQFLERMGVKN
+203 E
-214 YALGSRGLQIFIPL
+214 
-228 TPFIGVMFYDPK
+228 
-240 CYKLGDRKKNY
+240 
-251 VELTQEKDIE
+251 
-261 ELTNMHDEWY
+261 
-271 KAWMASYGPNE
+271 
-282 AGMSDENFLKTE
+282 
-294 ELLKKY
+294 
-300 NQNTSS
+300 
-306 KVNSNKKGDN
+306 KVNPNDPNSPIRAPGSLNIVYPNDPMYKFYAGLINPKLTAKQISNQQEN
-316 IKKEDSS
+316 IKKQMDS
-323 NNEKEKNS
+323 
-331 NTNKENSNTKKQS
+331 TKDPALKVELQKKY
-344 DTKQYSQSEVIRI
+344 DELDKKKSEATV
-357 TNQIQDQIDKLK
+357 
-369 TEKKDYTELKNLKD
+369 
-383 KWYEKWSVNGNTTAD
+383 SSSGTAE
-398 IPNELSSRTQTELN
+398 IPEELN
-412 KYGIDIKKSENQNG
+412 KSINDTLNKAREEES
-426 ENIDATDEDEA
+426 DEDEA

-720 TKLLTRNDNFADIFI
+720 TQLLTRNDNFADIFI

-820 PTNSSSQQAQTSSG
+820 PTKQPSTKQPPEKQPPKKSPEKEPPKKSAEKQPPEKSPEKEPPTKEAPTNQASTNSPSQQAPTSSG

-857 TTSENRELAGINNR
+857 TTSENRELTGINNR

>member
-1 MADQTKKAE
+1 MKK
-10 TKNQHF
+10 
-16 VPQFYQRYFSMDKK
+16 
-30 NIGTYII
+30 I
-37 SSGKN
+37 S
-42 INSAPIKNQSSGNYF
+42 
-57 YSDKMEIE
+57 
-65 KILGEMEG
+65 
-73 LWKKVIDKVI
+73 
-83 KSPKGNLSREEKYN
+83 
-97 LYAFT
+97 
-102 IIQLGRTSAQAN
+102 
-114 LIQEAVN
+114 
-121 TRLCTIAK
+121 
-129 KHLEILR
+129 
-136 NSENSDKYKDIT
+136 
-148 DDELNHISFNFP
+148 
-160 YPAVLALQTQFQLI
+160 
-174 NTCIDL
+174 
-180 QFKILINKTK
+180 KILIILITICMLTIASFTKDVRGATYDKGEIAGLATEIQKAIDDNK
-190 VSFITSNNPAAKY
+190 V
-203 SQFLERMGVKN
+203 
-214 YALGSRGLQIFIPL
+214 
-228 TPFIGVMFYDPK
+228 
-240 CYKLGDRKKNY
+240 
-251 VELTQEKDIE
+251 KDIVVRENLQGYVTNINNTATEQPGDTVEINE
-261 ELTNMHDEWY
+261 ETI
-271 KAWMASYGPNE
+271 NE
-282 AGMSDENFLKTE
+282 VKRIAE
-294 ELLKKY
+294 E
-300 NQNTSS
+300 Q
-306 KVNSNKKGDN
+306 G
-316 IKKEDSS
+316 II
-323 NNEKEKNS
+323 KNS
-331 NTNKENSNTKKQS
+331 TNTNKNNKVSLPEKVNPNDPNSPIRAPGSLNLVYPNDPMYKFYAGLINPKLTAKQISNQQEYIKKQMDS
-344 DTKQYSQSEVIRI
+344 TKDPALKVELQKKYDELDKKKSEATV
-357 TNQIQDQIDKLK
+357 
-369 TEKKDYTELKNLKD
+369 
-383 KWYEKWSVNGNTTAD
+383 SSSGTAE
-398 IPNELSSRTQTELN
+398 IPEELN
-412 KYGIDIKKSENQNG
+412 KSINDTLNKAREEES
-426 ENIDATDEDEA
+426 DEDEA

-604 LYKAGEQVVAGKNN
+604 LYKAGEQVIAGKNN

-720 TKLLTRNDNFADIFI
+720 TQLLTRNDNFADIFI

-820 PTNSSSQQAQTSSG
+820 PTKQPPTKQPSTKQPPEKQPPKKSPEKQPSEKQPPEKSPEKQPPTNQSPTNQPPTNSSSQQSQTSSG

-857 TTSENRELAGINNR
+857 TNSENRELTGINNR